1 MRILFMGT
9 PDFAVAS
16 LRRLVEDGH
25 EICGVFTQPDRPK
38 NRGHKLMFSP
48 VKQYAVEQG
57 LTVYQPLKMKDGTA
71 LATVRELNP
80 ELIVV
85 AAYGRILPEDI
96 LNTPKYGSI
105 NVHSSLLPKYR
116 GAAPINW
123 AILDGEKET
132 GVSIMYMAPELD
144 AGDVIRAAKTAID
157 PEEDAQALTAR
168 LAELGAQALAETVED
183 IARGTA
189 ARTPQ
194 DHTQSTYAPMLTRE
208 MSAVD
213 WTLPAQQIHDQV
225 RGLIPW
231 PCASMTLDGRTVKVY
246 RTAIGG
252 ETVLAAG
259 RIAEAGKQGLA
270 IACGDG
276 RLLRVLELQAEGGKR
291 MAAAD
296 YLRGH
301 PVQVDA

>member
-96 LNTPKYGSI
+96 LNTPKYG
-105 NVHSSLLPKYR
+105 
-116 GAAPINW
+116 
-123 AILDGEKET
+123 
-132 GVSIMYMAPELD
+132 
-144 AGDVIRAAKTAID
+144 
-157 PEEDAQALTAR
+157 
-168 LAELGAQALAETVED
+168 
-183 IARGTA
+183 
-189 ARTPQ
+189 
-194 DHTQSTYAPMLTRE
+194 
-208 MSAVD
+208 
-213 WTLPAQQIHDQV
+213 
-225 RGLIPW
+225 
-231 PCASMTLDGRTVKVY
+231 
-246 RTAIGG
+246 
-252 ETVLAAG
+252 
-259 RIAEAGKQGLA
+259 
-270 IACGDG
+270 
-276 RLLRVLELQAEGGKR
+276 
-291 MAAAD
+291 
-296 YLRGH
+296 
-301 PVQVDA
+301 